1 MMKSFCAASN
11 LRTFV
16 QRAQCLDVI
25 AECEFMLESM
35 YGQDTRG
42 TLMNDIRVLHSSI
55 NNTPVDDDVSNCD
68 YNEVKLR
75 TLDDETYRAL
85 VAFAAN
91 NKNDGW
97 TPRNEV
103 LLHAQHTITGLQYQ
117 RSTSGKK
124 NSVIFFQPKA
134 GEHLVPGVIR
144 EIFSIPRANP
154 NGTQTR
160 CVLLAVQRYKQLGDH
175 IHDPFKKFEA
185 FGAGLWRECT
195 EKMEIVRPS
204 QKVCHAVRRKWGD
217 NILVMKPLNRVSHP
231 VYNHYAQR

>member
-1 MMKSFCAASN
+1 MESFCAASN

-16 QRAQCLDVI
+16 QSARCPDVI
-25 AECEFMLESM
+25 AECEPILESM

-42 TLMNDIRVLHSSI
+42 TLMNAAVQDA
-55 NNTPVDDDVSNCD
+55 DVSNCD

>member
-1 MMKSFCAASN
+1 
-11 LRTFV
+11 
-16 QRAQCLDVI
+16 
-25 AECEFMLESM
+25 M

-75 TLDDETYRAL
+75 TLDDETYCAL
-85 VAFAAN
+85 VVFAAN
-91 NKNDGW
+91 NKDGW
-97 TPRNEV
+97 APRREV
-103 LLHAQHTITGLQYQ
+103 ILHAQHTIMGLQYQ

-134 GEHLVPGVIR
+134 GENLVPGVIR
-144 EIFSIPRANP
+144 QIFSIPRANP
-154 NGTQTR
+154 NGTQTQ

-175 IHDPFKKFEA
+175 IHDPFKRFEA

-195 EKMEIVRPS
+195 EKIEIVRPS

-217 NILVMKPLNRVSHP
+217 NVLVMKPLNRVSHP
-231 VYNHYAQR
+231 VYNYYAQG